1 LVLCGEIDQEIVH
14 GRIVANSPAGCAI
27 QEAGGRQESQGRQQL
42 AVVIMPAIRE
52 LVVLVA
58 DDDPDILD
66 LVCFR
71 LERAGCVVIPAR
83 NGAEALDIA
92 RTKQPDVA
100 VLDWMMP
107 ELTGPEVI
115 EAIRQD
121 PDIAAMPVMLLTA
134 RVQESDVVK
143 GFEAGADDYLTK
155 PFSPQELSHRVQA
168 LAARRP

>member
-1 LVLCGEIDQEIVH
+1 
-14 GRIVANSPAGCAI
+14 
-27 QEAGGRQESQGRQQL
+27 
-42 AVVIMPAIRE
+42 MPVPNQI
-52 LVVLVA
+52 VVLVA

-71 LERAGCVVIPAR
+71 LERAGCAVIPAR
-83 NGAEALDIA
+83 NGTEALEVA
-92 RTKQPDVA
+92 RNKRPDVA

-115 EAIRQD
+115 EAIRAD
-121 PDIAAMPVMLLTA
+121 PDISHMPVMLLTA

-143 GFEAGADDYLTK
+143 GFESGADDYLTK